1 MHTAK
6 TLIRLGG
13 CRGWSESSLGAHSLW
28 WFCHEAAHICFF
40 AYKPLPDEK
49 LEKREPATRK
59 IDPKVRECAKA
70 LQDIALLAKLSAGDL
85 VALEAKYHA
94 KCLVALYTKA
104 ERAESVNKASG
115 SSRHESM
122 CHAIALADI
131 VSYMEDCKYDQSVIP
146 VFPMPEIVN
155 MHSDRLKQLG
165 IDHLS
170 TIHSTK
176 LKDTILANVTDL
188 QAHKEGWVNLLA
200 FNEDVGPALKKACE
214 DDDFDWNFIQIHKT
228 AKLIRNNML
237 HMSTPFSGSF
247 PSDCQRTS
255 TFYRIPLRK
264 QTLRKNSV
272 GLDMFK
278 KK

>member
-1 MHTAK
+1 M
-6 TLIRLGG
+6 
-13 CRGWSESSLGAHSLW
+13 
-28 WFCHEAAHICFF
+28 
-40 AYKPLPDEK
+40 
-49 LEKREPATRK
+49 
-59 IDPKVRECAKA
+59 
-70 LQDIALLAKLSAGDL
+70 
-85 VALEAKYHA
+85 ALEAKYHA

-104 ERAESVNKASG
+104 ERAESVNKASV

-188 QAHKEGWVNLLA
+188 QAHKEGRVNLLA

-214 DDDFDWNFIQIHKT
+214 DDDFD
-228 AKLIRNNML
+228 
-237 HMSTPFSGSF
+237 
-247 PSDCQRTS
+247 
-255 TFYRIPLRK
+255 
-264 QTLRKNSV
+264 
-272 GLDMFK
+272 
-278 KK
+278 